1 MTTVSGPR
9 VQRLRTGFDIQFAG
23 LLRRLLFGYLLHLLG
38 LVVVVL
44 ALAYRLL
51 ASLRLVASSRALVGI
66 GNLDQGLVL
75 VVLIVVIGV
84 LGGLGLLLDGSWLGG
99 RFAGRLAGKLEVAAA
114 GTLALIAFAMPD
126 PLGGHLR
133 NFR

>member
-84 LGGLGLLLDGSWLGG
+84 LGGLGG